1 VNLRQGTF
9 FFQIFSKNG
18 ENSPQKKSVLGLRT
32 KKIPKKTLTGSGGG
46 EDPGREREGIN
57 RAKKLLHRQ
66 FSTLY
71 FLFLLFPFVKASL
84 HTPFSKFLPL

>member
-1 VNLRQGTF
+1 LGKTQG
-9 FFQIFSKNG
+9 
-18 ENSPQKKSVLGLRT
+18 
-32 KKIPKKTLTGSGGG
+32 
-46 EDPGREREGIN
+46 EREGIN

-71 FLFLLFPFVKASL
+71 FLFLLLPFVKASL